1 MTLAHHSMDLWEPRL
16 ATSLMEARAR
26 TNLVHIIR
34 LLFTIG
40 AMLSAGVLIGY
51 LINHALNGTTVVE
64 RGGVPS
70 ATVTDPRFM
79 GRDANDQ
86 PYVLTA
92 DTARRRR
99 ENVALVDLVNPRL
112 QDAASTSVQAREG
125 LWNND
130 LKILDL
136 VGDVVMTDAAGYT
149 FTADRTRM
157 FVEESRVEGQTPLQG
172 VGPIGE
178 VRADSYEVLDNGDR
192 ITLKGNVWTKFVRT
206 RNRDGTPVAPAPAAV
221 PGGGVEDDGR

>member
-1 MTLAHHSMDLWEPRL
+1 MTLAAHHSMDMWGPRR
-16 ATSLMEARAR
+16 ATSLKEARAR
-26 TNLVHIIR
+26 TALVHIIR

-51 LINHALNGTTVVE
+51 LINHSLNGGTETQKSVGTVA
-64 RGGVPS
+64 
-70 ATVTDPRFM
+70 ATMLNPRFE
-79 GRDANDQ
+79 GRDAHDQ
-86 PYVLTA
+86 PYTLTA

-99 ENVALVDLVNPRL
+99 ENISLVDLVNPHL
-112 QDAASTSVQAREG
+112 EDAASTAVQAREG
-125 LWNND
+125 VWND
-130 LKILDL
+130 KTKVLDL

-157 FVEESRVEGQTPLQG
+157 YVEENRVEGQTPLNG

-192 ITLKGNVWTKFVRT
+192 LLLKGNVWTRFVRK
-206 RNRDGTPVAPAPAAV
+206 RNRAG
-221 PGGGVEDDGR
+221 EQ